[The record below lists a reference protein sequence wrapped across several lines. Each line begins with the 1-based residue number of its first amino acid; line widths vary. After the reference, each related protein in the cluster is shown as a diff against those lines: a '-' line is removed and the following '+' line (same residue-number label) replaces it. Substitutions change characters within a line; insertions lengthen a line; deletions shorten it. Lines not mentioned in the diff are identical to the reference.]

1 MIFGILPAMD
11 AAAQLQLEPYLR
23 PGERLLWCGR
33 PDPQVWFTPADGFL
47 IPFSILWTSF
57 AIFWEI
63 GVSTSSGGSPVG
75 AVFGVPFLA
84 IGAYMVLG
92 RFLYKRYR
100 KKRTFYGITAQRAMI
115 FVAPGALADMPLL
128 QQPANIRRS
137 RDGRHASVV
146 IGPVPAPRR
155 RAGSLRTRS
164 ASWVYYANT
173 GTEPLARGVVMP
185 FAFYDVAD
193 GDAMLSALDQAR
205 AGQAA

>member
-1 MIFGILPAMD
+1 MD
-11 AAAQLQLEPYLR
+11 ADAQLQLEPHLR
-23 PGERLLWCGR
+23 AGERLLWCGR
-33 PDPQVWFTPADGFL
+33 PDPLVRLTPVDGFL

-63 GVSTSSGGSPVG
+63 GVSTSGSPAA

-84 IGAYMVLG
+84 IGGYLVFG
-92 RFLYKRYR
+92 RFLYKSYR

-115 FVAPGALADMPLL
+115 FVTPGTLTDIPLL
-128 QQPANIRRS
+128 QQPASIRRS

-146 IGPVPAPRR
+146 IGPAPVPRR
-155 RAGSLRTRS
+155 SGFLRTRS
-164 ASWVYYANT
+164 TSWAYYANT